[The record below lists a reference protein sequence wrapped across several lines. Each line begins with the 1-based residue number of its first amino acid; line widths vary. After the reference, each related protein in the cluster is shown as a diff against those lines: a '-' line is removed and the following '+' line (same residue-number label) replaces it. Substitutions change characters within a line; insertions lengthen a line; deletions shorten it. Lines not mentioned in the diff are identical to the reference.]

1 MANTP
6 TNPLASPIP
15 FAGSDEASQQYLR
28 AQDELMR
35 ALENRSQPN
44 LFQVAGALAKPTMT
58 GSALEALGAGASE
71 YGRQV
76 AEQEKLE
83 PSLIQM
89 RAGLAAQKYELQNRT
104 KALGMMGQLLGSDNS
119 QDTMEKLSTGD
130 FTPSQ
135 LMNLV
140 QAQPKIA
147 MYDKNAGEIV
157 NNLVK
162 NLGTVQ
168 DLNIKAKAE
177 KRQGEEFT
185 FKQEK
190 EAQDFFEKTGK
201 FPNWYTPPTAPQPKT
216 QETTKTPPAELSNL
230 FGNNLKVTSGFGMRT
245 LNGQEQMHGG
255 IDLAPKDGKAGQ
267 PISSPVDGQVVM
279 AGPMQGY
286 GKAVVVK
293 RDDGHMVLFG
303 HVDPA
308 VEVGT
313 KIKQGDV
320 VGKIGNMLGTTT
332 GNHVEVKVLDPKGKP
347 INPLDYKPLTSLVQ
361 KPVETQRPSNEV
373 LVASTDKYAG
383 LAPEK
388 RREQES
394 KDIDVQRELE
404 KEKEKELFK
413 SNLEDSKVKVSTL
426 NSLGNLQVTTDTD
439 IDARRLAKLVSEN
452 RDVMDLM
459 NKVGGIGQLAQAGM
473 QTPWGGFS
481 LDVNSA
487 LERELSPQKQA
498 VARQIAQLTA
508 KLNQNVMKAGKEIYG
523 PTISTAE
530 GIQMAK
536 PGFQATDPSGFIL
549 SMTQRM
555 ILQNEYNGKLKDA
568 LDDWKDTHPR
578 ETPDKFFR
586 RSNPIY
592 ANIIK
597 EYTQLLKKLP
607 ESSKFYSVTI
617 EPTEKK

>member
-28 AQDELMR
+28 AQNELMQ
-35 ALENRSQPN
+35 ALENRAQPN
-44 LFQVAGALAKPTMT
+44 LYQIAGALSKPTAT

-71 YGRQV
+71 YGRQT
-76 AEQEKLE
+76 AEKEKLE

-104 KALGMMGQLLGSDNS
+104 KALGMMGQLLGSDNT

-168 DLNIKAKAE
+168 DLSIKAKAE
-177 KRQGEEFT
+177 GRQGDEFT
-185 FKQEK
+185 FKQDK
-190 EAQDFFEKTGK
+190 EALEYFDKTGK
-201 FPNWYTPPTAPQPKT
+201 FPSWYTPPSVTQPKS
-216 QETTKTPPAELSNL
+216 QETTKTAPVDFSNL
-230 FGNNLKVTSGFGMRT
+230 FGNNLKMTSPFGNRT

-267 PISSPVDGQVVM
+267 PISSPFDGQVVM

-308 VEVGT
+308 VAVGAS
-313 KIKQGDV
+313 IKSGDI
-320 VGKIGNMLGTTT
+320 VGKIGDKLGTTT

-347 INPLDYKPLTSLVQ
+347 IDPLTYKPLTSLMQ
-361 KPVETQRPSNEV
+361 KPSEGV

-383 LAPEK
+383 LSPEAQ
-388 RREQES
+388 RRQKEEEIKS
-394 KDIDVQRELE
+394 KRELE
-404 KEKEKELFK
+404 SKKEEELFK
-413 SNLEDSKVKVSTL
+413 SDLEDSKTKIATL
-426 NSLGNLQVTTDTD
+426 NSLGNLQTTTDTD
-439 IDARRLAKLVSEN
+439 IDARRLAKLISEN

-481 LDVNSA
+481 LNVNSA
-487 LERELSPQKQA
+487 LERELPPQKQA

-523 PTISTAE
+523 PSISTAE
-530 GIQMAK
+530 GVLMSE
-536 PGFQATDPSGFIL
+536 PGFKATDPSGFIL

-555 ILQNEYNGKLKDA
+555 ILQNEYNGKIKDA
-568 LDDWKDTHPR
+568 LDDWKDANPK
-578 ETPDKFFR
+578 ETPNKFFR
-586 RSNPIY
+586 RTNPIY

-607 ESSKFYSVTI
+607 ESNSFYL
-617 EPTEKK
+617 KGK

>member
-1 MANTP
+1 MA
-6 TNPLASPIP
+6 NPLASPLP
-15 FAGSDEASQQYLR
+15 FSTSDEGAQQYLQ
-28 AQDELMR
+28 AQEKLMR
-35 ALENRSQPN
+35 ALENRGQPN
-44 LFQVAGALAKPTMT
+44 LYQVAGALARPTAT
-58 GSALEALGAGASE
+58 GNALEALGAGSAE
-71 YGRQV
+71 YGKQLS
-76 AEQEKLE
+76 EQEKLE

-104 KALGMMGQLLGSDNS
+104 KALGMMGQLLGSDNT

-157 NNLVK
+157 NTLVK

-168 DLNIKAKAE
+168 DLSIKAKAE
-177 KRQGEEFT
+177 NRQGEEFT

-190 EAQDFFEKTGK
+190 EAGDFFEKTGK
-201 FPNWYTPPTAPQPKT
+201 FPNWYTPPATFQPKT
-216 QETTKTPPAELSNL
+216 EEILKTPPAGLSSL
-230 FGNNLKVTSGFGMRT
+230 FGNNLIATSGFGART

-286 GKAVVVK
+286 GKAVVVR

-308 VEVGT
+308 VPVGT
-313 KIKQGDV
+313 TIKQGDV
-320 VGKIGNMLGTTT
+320 VGKIGDMLGTTT
-332 GNHVEVKVLDPKGKP
+332 GNHVEVKVLDPKGRA
-347 INPLDYKPLTSLVQ
+347 IDPLSYKPLTSLVQ
-361 KPVETQRPSNEV
+361 KPDV
-373 LVASTDKYAG
+373 LVASTDKYST
-383 LAPEK
+383 LSPEK
-388 RREQES
+388 RREQEA
-394 KDIDVQRELE
+394 KDIEAQRDLE
-404 KEKEKELFK
+404 KKKEEELFK
-413 SNLEDSKVKVSTL
+413 SNLEDSKVKVATL
-426 NSLGNLQVTTDTD
+426 NSLGNLQTTTDTD

-481 LDVNSA
+481 LNVNSG

-523 PTISTAE
+523 PSISTAE
-530 GIQMAK
+530 GVLMAE
-536 PGFQATDPSGFIL
+536 PGFKATDPSGFIL

-555 ILQNEYNGKLKDA
+555 ILQNEYNGKIKDA
-568 LDDWKDTHPR
+568 FDDWKDIHPR

-586 RSNPIY
+586 RSNPVY

-607 ESSKFYSVTI
+607 ESSKFYSVPI
-617 EPTEKK
+617 EPAEKK